1 MDKAY
6 ECNRYRKVLA
16 SAQTY
21 LGTKELIMKMKSV
34 SFIPPSME
42 SWLWAGKI
50 FSHASSLA

>member
-6 ECNRYRKVLA
+6 EYNQYRKVLA
-16 SAQTY
+16 SAQTL

-34 SFIPPSME
+34 RFIPPSME

-50 FSHASSLA
+50 FSHASNLA